1 MRLGKR
7 ATSFQPGTEWS
18 KFRALYGSAPE
29 IWERHRH
36 RYEVKPEV
44 ISTLEQADAGL
55 TFVGK
60 GDGDKRMEIIE
71 IKDHPWFVGVQFHP
85 EYISRVLAPSKSYL
99 GFFAAAAGCLEEI
112 TKDFSSRVD
121 LSHLRVTLPGDGVAN
136 GTK

>member
-1 MRLGKR
+1 
-7 ATSFQPGTEWS
+7 
-18 KFRALYGSAPE
+18 
-29 IWERHRH
+29 
-36 RYEVKPEV
+36 
-44 ISTLEQADAGL
+44 L

-99 GFFAAAAGCLEEI
+99 GFFAAAAGCLKEI
-112 TKDFSSRVD
+112 TKDFSGRVD
-121 LSHLRVTLPGDGVAN
+121 LSHLRVALPEDGVAD